1 MAQQTKK
8 YTCAISR
15 YKRCTKN
22 TREEMPIKHLTEREN
37 AILYALALGVIDS
50 WPKAY
55 ILANQR
61 PEEEIQKQTALKST
75 VTRWKQHPEIQKAY
89 NNAVA
94 ILKDRDEKIR
104 EEAQRAISQDSG
116 EETTTGDNVRTKT
129 QKGRKVAGTVDYTN
143 PTEQARKLNE
153 LVNTATDP
161 GEALDAL
168 KVIIASQKAD
178 RESAREGK
186 RVVFY
191 TPLKC
196 RDCPLYEKAKQKRA
210 KGL

>member
-1 MAQQTKK
+1 MA
-8 YTCAISR
+8 
-15 YKRCTKN
+15 
-22 TREEMPIKHLTEREN
+22 KHITEREN

-61 PEEEIQKQTALKST
+61 PEEEIQQQTALKST
-75 VTRWKQHPEIQKAY
+75 VSRWKQHPEIIKAY

-94 ILKDRDEKIR
+94 ILKAREDRIR
-104 EEAQRAISQDSG
+104 EEAQKAGSQESG
-116 EETTTGDNVRTKT
+116 EEKTSGESVRTETKT
-129 QKGRKVAGTVDYTN
+129 GRKVAGVVDYTN
-143 PTEQARKLNE
+143 PAEQARKLNE
-153 LVNTATDP
+153 LVNTAQDP

-191 TPLKC
+191 TPLRCK
-196 RDCPLYEKAKQKRA
+196 DCPLYEKAREKRE
-210 KGL
+210 KGLQ

>member
-1 MAQQTKK
+1 MA
-8 YTCAISR
+8 
-15 YKRCTKN
+15 
-22 TREEMPIKHLTEREN
+22 KHITEREN
-37 AILYALALGVIDS
+37 AVLFALALGVIDS

-61 PEEEIQKQTALKST
+61 PEEEIAKQTALKST
-75 VTRWKQHPEIQKAY
+75 VSRWKQHPEIVKAY

-94 ILKDRDEKIR
+94 ILKARADKIR
-104 EEAQRAISQDSG
+104 EEAQRAKIQDSG
-116 EETTTGDNVRTKT
+116 EETTSGDYVRTESKP
-129 QKGRKVAGTVDYTN
+129 GRKVAGSVDYTN
-143 PTEQARKLNE
+143 PAEQARKLNE

-191 TPLKC
+191 TPLRCK
-196 RDCPLYEKAKQKRA
+196 DCPLYEKAQAKRA
-210 KGL
+210 KGSQ

>member
-1 MAQQTKK
+1 
-8 YTCAISR
+8 
-15 YKRCTKN
+15 
-22 TREEMPIKHLTEREN
+22 MPIKHLTEREN
-37 AILYALALGVIDS
+37 AVLFALALGVIDS

-61 PEEEIQKQTALKST
+61 PEEEIEKQSALKST

-94 ILKDRDEKIR
+94 ILKAREDKIR
-104 EEAQRAISQDSG
+104 EEAQRAVIQDSG
-116 EETTTGDNVRTKT
+116 EDNTGGDNVRTKA
-129 QKGRKVAGTVDYTN
+129 QRGRKIAGGVDYTN
-143 PTEQARKLNE
+143 PAEQARKLNE
-153 LVNTATDP
+153 LVNNAEDP

-191 TPLKC
+191 TPLRCK
-196 RDCPLYEKAKQKRA
+196 DCPLYEKARA
-210 KGL
+210 KREKGSQ